1 MNKFMRP
8 FFIFCLLFVCLY
20 NSNTLSAQC
29 YFDDLLPEEQQSL
42 IDLYN
47 ATDGDNWINN
57 YGWLDTNVPLEDWD
71 GIITDTNCHI
81 VNIWLMQNG
90 LSGTIPNTL
99 NLPYLLTMHFDYNQL
114 NGSVPDFT
122 NLPNLQQFSLANN
135 QLSGNIPN
143 FTNLPNLQK
152 LYLIGNQLSGNIL
165 NFTNLPNLTTLYLTN
180 NQLSGNIPNFT
191 NLPNLQW
198 LNLVNN
204 QLSGNIPNFTNLPNL
219 QYLYLSNN
227 QLSGSIPNFTNLP
240 YLQNLYLDN
249 NQLSGNIPN
258 FTLNLQELNLS
269 HNQLSGNI
277 LNFTNLSALQYLY
290 ANNNQ
295 LSSNIPNFTNL
306 PNLQQFYL
314 NNNQLS
320 GNIPNFTN
328 LPNLQQFYLNNNQLS
343 GSIPD
348 FTNLPNLYS
357 LYLANNQLSGDVP
370 NFANL
375 PNLIDLGVC
384 PGNNLNGFIPNF
396 ENCFFFNVNAIDFS
410 CVRSVHLI
418 GTAYYDINNNCQ
430 QDTDEPAIP
439 NALIQVNGGEH
450 YAYTNNNG
458 NYHIGADVGTY
469 TLSVQV
475 PNALWDTSMVCTNTF
490 SITTENY
497 GDTLYQNFA
506 LQANILC
513 SLLSVDIGTAEL
525 RPCFSSN
532 YNVQYCNQ
540 GTLPEDAAYIDIT
553 LPDALT
559 LQTADLPYT
568 QPQAG
573 VYRFEV
579 GDLAIGQCHSF
590 TFTVLVDC
598 GATLGTTACVLA
610 NINPIPDCWSSLVDG
625 YQLAVSGDC
634 NGNEVLFTI
643 ENLSGDMPDSTQ
655 YRIYQDDIL
664 SAVGNVK
671 LQSMEQKNISITG
684 NGSLYRL
691 VVKNNST
698 SIYASDP
705 QALVANCGGNSQFG
719 AFLLNVSEGD
729 DSPFFERDCQIII
742 GSYDPNDKQAVPRGI
757 GEQHIVA
764 KNEEIEFKI
773 RFQNTGTADAINIF
787 ILDTL
792 DLQNLDFSTLRMGI
806 VSHEYT
812 TELTGNVLRINF
824 DNIHLPDSTTN
835 EPASHGFVKY
845 HIRTKSNLNG
855 GEIISNTANIYFDYN
870 APITTNTTQHTINQA
885 PAAIDDNTEVLKN
898 EATLLNLIMNDIN
911 DEGTPQISGFTAPI
925 HGTLSALNNQL
936 LYLPNPNYLGTDVF
950 SYFITDYFGETDTAT
965 VVLQVVNALI
975 VGDIPP
981 QTFSLYP
988 NPTQGQLSVVN
999 IGALHTNANAQF
1011 LLFDV
1016 VGRQVF
1022 STTLSAQNST
1032 ILQLGQL
1039 PTALYSYKIVNQQ
1052 NETLQTGKLTVMN
1065 Y

>member
-1 MNKFMRP
+1 MALFPILKTAL
-8 FFIFCLLFVCLY
+8 FF
-20 NSNTLSAQC
+20 
-29 YFDDLLPEEQQSL
+29 
-42 IDLYN
+42 
-47 ATDGDNWINN
+47 
-57 YGWLDTNVPLEDWD
+57 
-71 GIITDTNCHI
+71 
-81 VNIWLMQNG
+81 
-90 LSGTIPNTL
+90 
-99 NLPYLLTMHFDYNQL
+99 
-114 NGSVPDFT
+114 
-122 NLPNLQQFSLANN
+122 
-135 QLSGNIPN
+135 
-143 FTNLPNLQK
+143 
-152 LYLIGNQLSGNIL
+152 
-165 NFTNLPNLTTLYLTN
+165 
-180 NQLSGNIPNFT
+180 
-191 NLPNLQW
+191 
-198 LNLVNN
+198 
-204 QLSGNIPNFTNLPNL
+204 
-219 QYLYLSNN
+219 
-227 QLSGSIPNFTNLP
+227 
-240 YLQNLYLDN
+240 
-249 NQLSGNIPN
+249 
-258 FTLNLQELNLS
+258 
-269 HNQLSGNI
+269 
-277 LNFTNLSALQYLY
+277 
-290 ANNNQ
+290 
-295 LSSNIPNFTNL
+295 
-306 PNLQQFYL
+306 
-314 NNNQLS
+314 
-320 GNIPNFTN
+320 
-328 LPNLQQFYLNNNQLS
+328 
-343 GSIPD
+343 
-348 FTNLPNLYS
+348 
-357 LYLANNQLSGDVP
+357 
-370 NFANL
+370 
-375 PNLIDLGVC
+375 
-384 PGNNLNGFIPNF
+384 
-396 ENCFFFNVNAIDFS
+396 VNAPDFS

-469 TLSVQV
+469 TLSVQA

-525 RPCFSSN
+525 RPCFSSI

-643 ENLSGDMPDSTQ
+643 ENLNGDMPDSTQ

-705 QALVANCGGNSQFG
+705 QALVANCGGNSLFG

-885 PAAIDDNTEVLKN
+885 PTAIDDNTEVLKN
-898 EATLLNLIMNDIN
+898 EATLLNLIMNDLN
-911 DEGTPQISGFTAPI
+911 DEGTPQISGFTAPM

-975 VGDIPP
+975 VGDIPQ

-999 IGALHTNANAQF
+999 IGALHANAQF
-1011 LLFDV
+1011 LLFDA

-1052 NETLQTGKLTVMN
+1052 NETLQTGKLTVVN

>member
-1 MNKFMRP
+1 M
-8 FFIFCLLFVCLY
+8 
-20 NSNTLSAQC
+20 A
-29 YFDDLLPEEQQSL
+29 
-42 IDLYN
+42 
-47 ATDGDNWINN
+47 
-57 YGWLDTNVPLEDWD
+57 
-71 GIITDTNCHI
+71 
-81 VNIWLMQNG
+81 
-90 LSGTIPNTL
+90 
-99 NLPYLLTMHFDYNQL
+99 
-114 NGSVPDFT
+114 
-122 NLPNLQQFSLANN
+122 
-135 QLSGNIPN
+135 
-143 FTNLPNLQK
+143 
-152 LYLIGNQLSGNIL
+152 
-165 NFTNLPNLTTLYLTN
+165 
-180 NQLSGNIPNFT
+180 
-191 NLPNLQW
+191 
-198 LNLVNN
+198 
-204 QLSGNIPNFTNLPNL
+204 
-219 QYLYLSNN
+219 
-227 QLSGSIPNFTNLP
+227 
-240 YLQNLYLDN
+240 
-249 NQLSGNIPN
+249 
-258 FTLNLQELNLS
+258 
-269 HNQLSGNI
+269 
-277 LNFTNLSALQYLY
+277 
-290 ANNNQ
+290 
-295 LSSNIPNFTNL
+295 
-306 PNLQQFYL
+306 

-328 LPNLQQFYLNNNQLS
+328 LPNL
-343 GSIPD
+343 
-348 FTNLPNLYS
+348 
-357 LYLANNQLSGDVP
+357 
-370 NFANL
+370 ANL
-375 PNLIDLGVC
+375 VVC
-384 PGNNLNGFIPNF
+384 PGNNLGGFIPNF
-396 ENCFFFNVNAIDFS
+396 ANCPFLNVNAMDFS

-430 QDTDEPAIP
+430 QDTDEPSIP

-469 TLSVQV
+469 TLSVQA

-525 RPCFSSN
+525 RPCFSSI

-540 GTLPEDAAYIDIT
+540 GTLPQDAAYIDIT

-643 ENLSGDMPDSTQ
+643 ENLNGDMPDSTQ

-705 QALVANCGGNSQFG
+705 QALVANCGGNSLFG

-764 KNEEIEFKI
+764 KNEEIEFTV

-855 GEIISNTANIYFDYN
+855 GETINNTANIYFDYN

-885 PAAIDDNTEVLKN
+885 PTAIDDNTEVLKD
-898 EATLLNLIMNDIN
+898 EATLLNLIMNDLN

-975 VGDIPP
+975 VGDIPQ

-1011 LLFDV
+1011 LLFDA

>member
-1 MNKFMRP
+1 
-8 FFIFCLLFVCLY
+8 
-20 NSNTLSAQC
+20 
-29 YFDDLLPEEQQSL
+29 
-42 IDLYN
+42 
-47 ATDGDNWINN
+47 
-57 YGWLDTNVPLEDWD
+57 
-71 GIITDTNCHI
+71 
-81 VNIWLMQNG
+81 
-90 LSGTIPNTL
+90 
-99 NLPYLLTMHFDYNQL
+99 
-114 NGSVPDFT
+114 
-122 NLPNLQQFSLANN
+122 
-135 QLSGNIPN
+135 
-143 FTNLPNLQK
+143 
-152 LYLIGNQLSGNIL
+152 
-165 NFTNLPNLTTLYLTN
+165 
-180 NQLSGNIPNFT
+180 
-191 NLPNLQW
+191 
-198 LNLVNN
+198 
-204 QLSGNIPNFTNLPNL
+204 
-219 QYLYLSNN
+219 
-227 QLSGSIPNFTNLP
+227 
-240 YLQNLYLDN
+240 
-249 NQLSGNIPN
+249 
-258 FTLNLQELNLS
+258 
-269 HNQLSGNI
+269 
-277 LNFTNLSALQYLY
+277 
-290 ANNNQ
+290 
-295 LSSNIPNFTNL
+295 
-306 PNLQQFYL
+306 
-314 NNNQLS
+314 
-320 GNIPNFTN
+320 
-328 LPNLQQFYLNNNQLS
+328 
-343 GSIPD
+343 
-348 FTNLPNLYS
+348 
-357 LYLANNQLSGDVP
+357 
-370 NFANL
+370 
-375 PNLIDLGVC
+375 
-384 PGNNLNGFIPNF
+384 
-396 ENCFFFNVNAIDFS
+396 
-410 CVRSVHLI
+410 
-418 GTAYYDINNNCQ
+418 
-430 QDTDEPAIP
+430 
-439 NALIQVNGGEH
+439 
-450 YAYTNNNG
+450 
-458 NYHIGADVGTY
+458 
-469 TLSVQV
+469 
-475 PNALWDTSMVCTNTF
+475 MVCTNTF
-490 SITTENY
+490 SITTQNY
-497 GDTLYQNFA
+497 GDTLYHNFA
-506 LQANILC
+506 LQGNISC
-513 SLLSVDIGTAEL
+513 SLLSVDIGTTQL
-525 RPCFSSN
+525 RPCFSSI

-540 GTLPEDAAYIDIT
+540 GTLPQDAAYIDIT
-553 LPDALT
+553 LPEELT
-559 LQTADLPYT
+559 LETAELPYS

-579 GDLAIGQCHSF
+579 GDLAIGQCNSF

-598 GATLGTTACVLA
+598 GTELGTTACVSA

-625 YQLAVSGDC
+625 YQLAVNGDC

-705 QALVANCGGNSQFG
+705 QALVANCGGNSLFG

-764 KNEEIEFKI
+764 KNEEIEFTV
-773 RFQNTGTADAINIF
+773 RFQNTGNADAINIF

-792 DLQNLDFSTLRMGI
+792 DLEHLDFSTLRMGI
-806 VSHEYT
+806 ASHEYT
-812 TELTGNVLRINF
+812 TELTGNVLRLNF
-824 DNIHLPDSTTN
+824 DNIHLPDSSSN

-855 GEIISNTANIYFDYN
+855 GETISNTANIYFDYN

-885 PAAIDDNTEVLKN
+885 PTAIDDNTEVLKN

-911 DEGTPQISGFTAPI
+911 DEGTPQISGFTAPL

-999 IGALHTNANAQF
+999 INALHTNAQF
-1011 LLFDV
+1011 LLFDA